1 MNRFSSVRDVTAS
14 KAGQNASGM
23 SMTFRC
29 GACAKFVG
37 VNGRKLKRVFGLR
50 QYVCAK
56 CAEVR
61 K

>member
-29 GACAKFVG
+29 GACAKFSSLY
-37 VNGRKLKRVFGLR
+37 GRRLKRVYGIR
-50 QYVCAK
+50 QYVCAA